1 MGKKELTSLFSS
13 DPDRYYR
20 VPLFDRI
27 GFSRHR
33 CSKCGKFFWSIVFKD
48 SCPDHEHYGFIGS
61 PPTSK
66 RLDYVNAWKDISGYF
81 RNNDHSIVSRYPVV
95 CRWRDDLYFTIASIV
110 DFQRIVGGKVV
121 FELPAN
127 PLVVPQM
134 CLRFNDVE
142 NVGLSG
148 RHYTSF
154 CMIGQTSSANCPG
167 GYWKDKCVELN
178 YGMLTT
184 VLGIK
189 PTEITFVEDVW
200 MGAGAF
206 GNSLEYFV
214 RGLELGNAVFTEFEG
229 NENNFFVMKNKIIDM
244 GAGLERLSWI
254 TMGTPTSYDCTFG
267 PVTSKLIDLTG
278 LPENSETISKYY
290 EIMSGIIG
298 DENLG
303 NHFTSGISN
312 VNAFR
317 PFIAKKLGIEEEI
330 LARIISP
337 YEALYTV
344 ADHTRTLLFAIAD
357 GSLPS
362 NVGGGY
368 NLRIILRRALS
379 ILERAGWKN
388 IKLEDITDSH
398 IDYLRSMYP
407 ELEEHREDVKII
419 LGIESQRYLGTRER
433 TRALAAEIKRLNK
446 KLSID
451 DLIKMYESDGVT
463 PEYLL
468 EAGAIEEVPSN
479 FYSKLATL
487 HGEQISS
494 RIETPLIGSEGLAAT
509 RLLYYED
516 ESAYEFEATIIKV
529 LDGKYVV
536 LDQTAFYPRGG
547 GQEPDK
553 GHLDSFEVEEVFKQ
567 GDVVLHKLREPAKTS
582 NLSEGK
588 VIHGKID
595 AERRISITKHHTATH
610 ILNSAARNNL
620 GPWVW
625 QNSAF
630 KEQDYGR
637 LDITHHSAL
646 SREEM
651 KRIERSANRIIAK
664 NLPISINIYGRGE
677 AEQKY
682 TFRIYQ
688 GGVSP
693 TSNVRIV
700 NIEGWDIEACGG
712 THVNRT
718 GELGLIKITKSERIQ
733 DGVVRLEFVAAESA
747 LKHLQELENS
757 LNIIMQSL
765 SANKDKVVESFLKS
779 IDEANSYKKKIRA
792 ILKRITPMMAK
803 SSCMEAHM
811 LPGRN
816 LKIYSTED
824 QQLDE
829 EFHISVGQKAVE
841 MDKSLIYIA
850 LIVKDSGISVIVFV
864 GEDVS
869 KMIKASV
876 IAREISTCLGGSGGG
891 GERFGQGG
899 GNTKYRGKIKDVLS
913 SVENII
919 SRYAEM

>member
-1 MGKKELTSLFSS
+1 LGKKELTSLFSS

-20 VPLFDRI
+20 VPLFDKI

-33 CSKCGKFFWSIVFKD
+33 CSKCGKFFWSIAFRE
-48 SCPDHEHYGFIGS
+48 SCPDHERYSFIGS
-61 PPTSK
+61 PPTSR
-66 RLDYVNAWKDISGYF
+66 RLDYVNTWKEISDYF
-81 RNNDHSIVSRYPVV
+81 RSHNHSVISRYPVV

-134 CLRFNDVE
+134 CLRFNDIE
-142 NVGLSG
+142 NVGFSG

-154 CMIGQTSSANCPG
+154 CMIGQTSSANSPG

-200 MGAGAF
+200 IGAGAF

-254 TMGTPTSYDCTFG
+254 TMGTPTSYDCSFG
-267 PVTSKLIDLTG
+267 PVINKLMNLAG
-278 LPENSETISKYY
+278 PPENSEIISKYY
-290 EIMSGIIG
+290 EIISGIIG
-298 DENLG
+298 DDNLG
-303 NHFTSGISN
+303 AHFTSSISN

-317 PFIAKKLGIEEEI
+317 PLIAKKLGIEEGV

-337 YEALYTV
+337 YEAFYTV

-407 ELEEHREDVKII
+407 ELEEHRDDVKVI
-419 LGIESQRYLGTRER
+419 LGIESQRYFGARER
-433 TRALAAEIKRLNK
+433 TTAIAAHIKQLNK

-451 DLIKMYESDGVT
+451 DLIKMYESDGVS

-468 EAGAIEEVPSN
+468 EAGAIEKIPPN

-487 HGEQISS
+487 HGEQISTQD
-494 RIETPLIGSEGLAAT
+494 ETPSIGSEGLAAT

-516 ESAYEFEATIIKV
+516 ESTYEFEATVLKV
-529 LDGKYVV
+529 LNDEYVV

-553 GHLDSFEVEEVFKQ
+553 GQLDSFEVVEVFKQ
-567 GDVVLHKLREPAKTS
+567 GDVVLHKLRKPAKAAD
-582 NLSEGK
+582 LSEGK

-595 AERRISITKHHTATH
+595 AQRRISITKHHTATH

-646 SREEM
+646 SKEEI
-651 KRIERSANRIIAK
+651 KGIEWSANSIITR
-664 NLPISINIYGRGE
+664 NLPVSINIYGRGE

-682 TFRIYQ
+682 SFRIYQ

-712 THVNRT
+712 THVSRT
-718 GELGLIKITKSERIQ
+718 GELGFIKITKSERIQ

-747 LKHLQELENS
+747 LNHLQELENS

-765 SANKDKVVESFLKS
+765 SSNKEKVVQSFLKS
-779 IDEANSYKKKIRA
+779 IEESNSSKKKVRA
-792 ILKRITPMMAK
+792 ILKRVTPMLSELACKEAK
-803 SSCMEAHM
+803 M
-811 LPGRN
+811 LPSSN
-816 LKIYSTED
+816 IKIYSIED

-841 MDKSLIYIA
+841 IDKSLIYIA
-850 LIVKDSGISVIVFV
+850 IIVKDSGIRVIVFV
-864 GEDVS
+864 GDEVS
-869 KMIKASV
+869 RMIKAGV
-876 IAREISTCLGGSGGG
+876 IAKKISTHLGGSGGG

-899 GNTKYRGKIKDVLS
+899 GKNEQRGKIKDVIS
-913 SVENII
+913 S
-919 SRYAEM
+919 AEDFIFKHAEK